1 MTDIHAST
9 PPRGWHECVNPN
21 LRLAGVAFERDDM
34 SASVVRTW
42 GGFRY
47 RIGDELDGQV
57 HLTARDAALFC
68 EAEIMRRG
76 R

>member
-9 PPRGWHECVNPN
+9 PPRGWHTCVSPS
-21 LRLAGVAFERDDM
+21 LRLAGVVLERDDM

-42 GGFRY
+42 GGFRF
-47 RIGDELDGQV
+47 RLAGQIDGQI

-68 EAEIMRRG
+68 EAEIMRRAS
-76 R
+76 